1 MQLVALHHGDAAQN
15 IAAMYSLGTGG
26 VARSKLRAM
35 QWRRK
40 VADMGV
46 VASCLQL
53 ASFMYEDR
61 PHARGEGEVGHV
73 EVEATGVAM
82 SATDMEG
89 HDHVPPEVLTSV
101 VYWLRKGC
109 VTGGPSL
116 LDYLEA
122 MRSAA
127 LEGFPYCD
135 NDGCEVVGHIK
146 DFKVCPRCK
155 IARYC
160 SDACQKHAWNAGEHK
175 AKCGTTEKYEWGR

>member
-1 MQLVALHHGDAAQN
+1 
-15 IAAMYSLGTGG
+15 MYL
-26 VARSKLRAM
+26 
-35 QWRRK
+35 
-40 VADMGV
+40 DM
-46 VASCLQL
+46 
-53 ASFMYEDR
+53 
-61 PHARGEGEVGHV
+61 PHAREVGKV
-73 EVEATGVAM
+73 EVEVTGAAM
-82 SATDMEG
+82 SAADMEG

-146 DFKVCPRCK
+146 DLKFCPRCK

-160 SDACQKHAWNAGEHK
+160 SDACQKHAWNAGRHK
-175 AKCGTTEKYEWGR
+175 AKCGTSASLQKM